1 MTESNDESGNSDDSD
16 DSDDSG
22 IDPAPILSGQRVS
35 KGIRRKR
42 RVHSD
47 SDDE

>member
-1 MTESNDESGNSDDSD
+1 MTDSVDESGESD

-47 SDDE
+47 SGDE